1 VIGKTISHYRILE
14 KLGGG
19 GMGVV
24 YKAEDLKLG
33 RLVALKFLP
42 EEFSRDPH
50 ALERF
55 KREARAASALNHP
68 NICTIHDIDEADG
81 RHFIAMELLEGRTLK
96 HRIVGKPLPTDDL
109 LDLGIQIA
117 DALDA
122 AHKKGIVHR
131 DIKPANIF
139 VTERE
144 QAKILDFGLAKLTPS
159 EAAKAAGASEGA
171 TVDIVEEQLTSPGAA
186 LGTVAYMSPE
196 QALGQEL
203 DARTDLFSF
212 GVVLYEMATGAL
224 AFKGATSA
232 ALFDAILHKV
242 PVAPVRLNPE
252 LPAELERIIN
262 KALEKDRK
270 LRYQTAADLGADLQR
285 LKRDSDSAKTAAA
298 SPIRASATLP
308 AAVPA
313 PELAPARGLGWLLL
327 GAGVLAGVV
336 LLAAGLYVLHLLRGP
351 APAVQPAQTS
361 AVSATFTQ
369 LTDQPGAEL
378 FPSLSPDGKSV
389 AYTKDGDIYS
399 LRVGGKNPINLTKD
413 SPGNNTQPAFSP
425 DGERIAF
432 RSEREGG
439 GIFVMGA
446 TGESARR
453 LTDFGYNPAWSPDG
467 KEIVCAS
474 EGKTRPEDR
483 SITSKLRVVN
493 SSSGASRVIFQGD
506 AVQPH
511 WSPHGQR
518 IAYWAVSEASQRD
531 IWTVPANGGTP
542 VPVTNDAAVDWN
554 AVWSPDGNYIYFSS
568 DRGGSMNLWRIPIE
582 EKSGKVLGPPQPITT
597 PSTDAA
603 HISFSRDGRHLAYVQ
618 RTSTANLHKVGFDPA
633 TGKVVG
639 QPTAVTQGSRQVIQP
654 YPSPDGQWLAF
665 ASAGAQSDVFVV
677 RTDGTGLR
685 QLTDGRYRNRAPCWF
700 PDGKK
705 IAFYSS
711 RTGKLE
717 VWLVNPD
724 GSGFQQLTHESR
736 GQVWYPVWSPDGAR
750 LAYYLRYSGG
760 QEVPGDSFIMDLAR
774 PWKDQPH
781 EPLPRLR
788 NPNAGFEVF
797 SWSPDGRKLAG
808 TAQRGGVSS
817 GIATCS
823 LDSRK
828 CDWLLDY
835 GSFPVWLRDTRRL
848 LFAYQGK
855 ILLLDTATRK
865 VREVL
870 SAAPHA
876 VNGQFRLSRD
886 DRVIYFSLG
895 VTEADIWLAT
905 LQ

>member
-1 VIGKTISHYRILE
+1 MIGKTISHYRVLE

-24 YKAEDLKLG
+24 YKAEDTKLG
-33 RLVALKFLP
+33 RHVALKFLP
-42 EEFSRDPH
+42 EELSRDKH

-55 KREARAASALNHP
+55 QREARAASALNHP
-68 NICTIHDIDEADG
+68 NICVVYDIDEADG

-203 DARTDLFSF
+203 DPRTDLFSF

-285 LKRDSDSAKTAAA
+285 LKRDSDSARTAAA
-298 SPIRASATLP
+298 SATVP

-313 PELAPARGLGWLLL
+313 PAAAPARWRSWLLL
-327 GAGVLAGVV
+327 GAGVLAGVA
-336 LLAAGLYVLHLLRGP
+336 LLAAGLYLLHLLRGP
-351 APAVQPAQTS
+351 APLVQPAQPS
-361 AVSATFTQ
+361 AVAATFTQ

-378 FPSLSPDGKSV
+378 FPSLSPDGKSLV
-389 AYTKDGDIYS
+389 YTKDGDIYS
-399 LRVGGKNPINLTKD
+399 LRVGGKNPVNLTKD
-413 SPGNNTQPAFSP
+413 SPGNNAQPAFSP

-467 KEIVCAS
+467 KEIVCAT
-474 EGKTRPEDR
+474 ENIVRPADR
-483 SITSKLRVVN
+483 SSISKLFAMN
-493 SSSGASRVIFQGD
+493 ASTGTSRVLFHGD

-511 WSPHGQR
+511 WSPHGYR
-518 IAYWAVSEASQRD
+518 IAYWAQSEAAQRD
-531 IWTVPANGGTP
+531 IWTVAANGGAP
-542 VPVTNDAAVDWN
+542 VAVTNDAAVDWN
-554 AVWSPDGNYIYFSS
+554 PIWSPDGNYVYFSS

-582 EKSGKVLGPPQPITT
+582 EKTGKVLGAPQPITT

-603 HISFSRDGRHLAYVQ
+603 HISFSNDGRRLAYVQ
-618 RTSTANLHKVGFDPA
+618 RTYTANLHRIGFDPA
-633 TGKVVG
+633 TEKVVG
-639 QPTAVTQGSRQVIQP
+639 QPTAITQGSREVIQP
-654 YPSPDGQWLAF
+654 NPSPDGQWLAF
-665 ASAGAQSDVFVV
+665 ASGGAQSDVFIV

-685 QLTDGRYRNRAPCWF
+685 QLTDGRYRNRAPCWSS
-700 PDGKK
+700 DGKK
-705 IAFYSS
+705 IVFYSS
-711 RTGKLE
+711 RSGKSE
-717 VWLVNPD
+717 AWIVNPD
-724 GSGFQQLTHESR
+724 GSGFQQLTYETR
-736 GQVWYPVWSPDGAR
+736 GFVWFPVWSPDGTR
-750 LAYYLRYSGG
+750 LAYYVRYDPVR
-760 QEVPGDSFIMDLAR
+760 EVHGDSFIMDVGK
-774 PWKDQPH
+774 PWKEQPH
-781 EPLPRLR
+781 EALPRLR
-788 NPNAGFEVF
+788 NPDGTFLVW

-808 TAQRGGVSS
+808 TAQRAALLP
-817 GIATCS
+817 GIAVYS

-895 VTEADIWLAT
+895 VTEADVWLAT